1 MKIYSESR
9 LADKKKIQLFD
20 SGNEK
25 EKTRQPT
32 MAKTFIASKS
42 WLRRLAGPSVIIR
55 HQTQHL
61 NKRSD
66 STFQHLP
73 QQHPKCVTNENTEL
87 KTNPWLLSN
96 K

>member
-42 WLRRLAGPSVIIR
+42 WLRRLEPGRPSSSGTKLNTSTSEA
-55 HQTQHL
+55 TQHFNTSL
-61 NKRSD
+61 N
-66 STFQHLP
+66 
-73 QQHPKCVTNENTEL
+73 NTQNAL
-87 KTNPWLLSN
+87 RTKIPN
-96 K
+96 